1 MNKAVMI
8 SIKPLWCDL
17 IANGKK
23 TIEVRKTAPKL
34 STPFKCYIY
43 CTKDVHWALLKN
55 TFGLT
60 SIRCINSNAAMAVG
74 GMKVNGKVIGEFIC
88 NEIESFTTDYR
99 SNEKQNE
106 RISEQSCLNLI
117 ELSEYEQNSNC
128 LFGWHIS
135 NLVIYDEPKEINLF
149 LKEDFEQIYS
159 NWEDMFG
166 IGVSGC
172 GSVEYSPEPKVE
184 DYLLKRPPQSWC
196 YVEV

>member
-8 SIKPLWCDL
+8 SIKPQWCER
-17 IANGKK
+17 IADGSK
-23 TIEVRKTAPKL
+23 TLEIRKTVPKIEL
-34 STPFKCYIY
+34 PFKCYIY
-43 CTKDVHWALLKN
+43 ETKDKRYQDMGYCNPRTKTNFLHYP
-55 TFGLT
+55 
-60 SIRCINSNAAMAVG
+60 
-74 GMKVNGKVIGEFIC
+74 GMVIGEFIC
-88 NEIESFTTDYR
+88 DHILGNCEMANADIAEQQGR
-99 SNEKQNE
+99 IRREK
-106 RISEQSCLNLI
+106 LF
-117 ELSEYEQNSNC
+117 EYSGGKE